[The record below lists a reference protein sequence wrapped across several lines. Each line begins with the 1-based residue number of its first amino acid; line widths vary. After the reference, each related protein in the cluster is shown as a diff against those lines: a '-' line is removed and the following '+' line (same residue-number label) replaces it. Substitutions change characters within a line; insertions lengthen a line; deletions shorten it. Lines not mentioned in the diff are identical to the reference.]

1 MSNLSLY
8 VIAAEH
14 RALADTLQDMDL
26 PLEVVADTLAAE
38 SNLVEKSAAVAAV
51 ITNLHAMSAMMTAE
65 ADRMAERAKA
75 VEKRAEQVKAYLHT
89 CMELAGVTKLEH
101 AQFTLAIQKNPA
113 SVEIFSEE
121 QIPAEYMRKP
131 KPPEPAPDK
140 KLILAALKAGTD
152 VPGAKIHNGTRLAI
166 K

>member
-101 AQFTLAIQKNPA
+101 AQFTLAIHKNPA

-121 QIPAEYMRKP
+121 QIPAAYMRQ
-131 KPPEPAPDK
+131 PEPPAPKPDK
-140 KLILAALKAGTD
+140 KAILAALKAGAD

>member
-8 VIAAEH
+8 VIAQEH
-14 RALADTLQDMDL
+14 RALAETLQDMDL
-26 PLEVVADTLAAE
+26 PLEAIADTLAAE

-51 ITNLHAMSAMMTAE
+51 IKNLDSMADMMAAE
-65 ADRMAERAKA
+65 AERMADRAKA
-75 VEKRAEQVKAYLHT
+75 VAKRAEQVKAYLHA
-89 CMELAGVTKLEH
+89 CMELAGATKIEH
-101 AQFTLAIQKNPA
+101 PQFTLAIQKNPA

-121 QIPAEYMRKP
+121 QIPAAFMRQ
-131 KPPEPAPDK
+131 PEPPAPKPDK
-140 KLILAALKAGTD
+140 KAILAALKAGTD